1 MQGLGNVQLR
11 LGNYEIALE
20 LQLKSLEIAQSMEDI
35 PGLIEATNSIGAIY
49 SNQGNYSQ
57 ATLYYKES
65 LELAKQINNSA
76 AKAQAL
82 NNLGSV
88 AHAQRNFAAAKAY
101 YQQAQAIATATG
113 DLLVEANA
121 LAGIGLVEA
130 NLKHYS
136 SAIKYQ
142 QQSRE
147 IAEQIEDRPL
157 QARILN
163 NLGYTLWQANN
174 LEAAVT
180 HLQEAIDL
188 RASLHEELTEDLD
201 RVSLFDTQVRTY
213 NLLQQILVQQQQYP
227 AALAAAEAGR
237 ARPFITLLQGDSK
250 PPTIAELQQ
259 IAGEQEATLVEY
271 SLIPDPEF
279 IGQGKLKGT
288 HHKLY
293 IWVVQPKGA
302 IAFRQVDLTSLES
315 SLGEIVARSRYAMGI
330 GGRSLTVQFAP
341 PEEQGTT
348 LQELHSILI
357 EPIADLL
364 PANPQQR
371 VIFIPHNELFLVPF
385 PALQNSSGEYL
396 IAQHPIVT
404 APAIQVLGNTRQQR
418 QAASGKGILIVGNPT
433 MPEIQLQIGQPPQ
446 QLDPLPG
453 AEAEAKACCE
463 ADRFASARILNGDA
477 LIGSRATKNTVLK
490 LLPQARIIHLAT
502 HGLLDE
508 IQGLKI
514 PGAIALT
521 PEGDDDGILTAAE
534 ILELELSPELVVL
547 SACNTGKGEIVGD
560 GVLGLS
566 RSLIAAG
573 TPSAIVSLWAVP
585 DAPTAQLMTAFYRN
599 WQSEPDKAQALRQA
613 MLTTMKTHPNP
624 RDWAAFTLI
633 GEAN

>member
-1 MQGLGNVQLR
+1 LQGLGNVQLR
-11 LGNYEIALE
+11 LGNYEIALD
-20 LQLKSLEIAQSMEDI
+20 LQLKSLEIAQSMEYI
-35 PGLIEATNSIGAIY
+35 QGLIEATNSMGAIY

-88 AHAQRNFAAAKAY
+88 AHAQRNFAAAKTY
-101 YQQAQAIATATG
+101 YQEAQAIAIATG

-157 QARILN
+157 QARVLN

-293 IWVVQPKGA
+293 IWVVQ
-302 IAFRQVDLTSLES
+302 R
-315 SLGEIVARSRYAMGI
+315 
-330 GGRSLTVQFAP
+330 
-341 PEEQGTT
+341 
-348 LQELHSILI
+348 
-357 EPIADLL
+357 
-364 PANPQQR
+364 
-371 VIFIPHNELFLVPF
+371 
-385 PALQNSSGEYL
+385 
-396 IAQHPIVT
+396 
-404 APAIQVLGNTRQQR
+404 
-418 QAASGKGILIVGNPT
+418 
-433 MPEIQLQIGQPPQ
+433 
-446 QLDPLPG
+446 
-453 AEAEAKACCE
+453 
-463 ADRFASARILNGDA
+463 
-477 LIGSRATKNTVLK
+477 
-490 LLPQARIIHLAT
+490 
-502 HGLLDE
+502 
-508 IQGLKI
+508 
-514 PGAIALT
+514 
-521 PEGDDDGILTAAE
+521 
-534 ILELELSPELVVL
+534 
-547 SACNTGKGEIVGD
+547 
-560 GVLGLS
+560 
-566 RSLIAAG
+566 
-573 TPSAIVSLWAVP
+573 
-585 DAPTAQLMTAFYRN
+585 
-599 WQSEPDKAQALRQA
+599 
-613 MLTTMKTHPNP
+613 
-624 RDWAAFTLI
+624 
-633 GEAN
+633 